1 MIWADME
8 PPFRGK
14 TLPDHKMVQGLCHV
28 PMRVRTKAG
37 LINSQ
42 RVCGEYQRIAGG
54 IASSKPH
61 RLKNRKSA
69 FSHFRNLDAPKREVR
84 FGLST
89 DIASVVWQ
97 LTSANWRSSRVI
109 LIHATSVHVP

>member
-1 MIWADME
+1 MPCA
-8 PPFRGK
+8 
-14 TLPDHKMVQGLCHV
+14 H
-28 PMRVRTKAG
+28 MRVRTKAG

-42 RVCGEYQRIAGG
+42 RGCGEYQRIAGG

-89 DIASVVWQ
+89 DIASVVWHVNKCQ
-97 LTSANWRSSRVI
+97 LAFFAGHLSIR
-109 LIHATSVHVP
+109 ATSVYVP

>member
-1 MIWADME
+1 
-8 PPFRGK
+8 
-14 TLPDHKMVQGLCHV
+14 
-28 PMRVRTKAG
+28 MRVRTKAG

-42 RVCGEYQRIAGG
+42 RGCGEYQRIAGG

-89 DIASVVWQ
+89 DIASVVWHVNKCQ
-97 LTSANWRSSRVI
+97 LAFFAGHLSIR
-109 LIHATSVHVP
+109 ATSVYVP